1 MPAMNALTPI
11 MTAILTPA
19 GLQPT
24 PYQATSLNDAAL
36 YEPPGVYTVG
46 RTYDRDCVLEIN
58 AHFDRTEESARL
70 VGIPA
75 RLDRPAI
82 RAALRTLID
91 RGDYPES
98 RFRLTLPRTAPDQ
111 LYLAVEPLSPVP
123 SEVRA
128 RGVKVRSFP
137 VHRQNPRAKDN
148 QWMVDRAALKAQMT
162 PDDYEGLL
170 TTPEGHLLEGL
181 SSNFYA
187 IRDGA
192 LYTAPNGVL
201 EGISR
206 RIVMAVAPEILDMHE
221 KPVTLA
227 DLPVLQEAFLTS
239 SSRGIIPVVA
249 IDGQTIGEGTPG
261 PFTRTLA
268 ERYDAWALA
277 HLEPL

>member
-1 MPAMNALTPI
+1 MPAMNAQTPI
-11 MTAILTPA
+11 QTAILTPA

-24 PYQATSLNDAAL
+24 PYQATSLNDAAS

-46 RTYDRDCVLEIN
+46 RTFNRDCVLETD
-58 AHFDRTEESARL
+58 AHFARTEQSARL
-70 VGIPA
+70 VGIPT

-82 RAALRTLID
+82 RAALRTLIA
-91 RGDYPES
+91 RGGYAES
-98 RFRLTLPRTAPDQ
+98 RFRLTLPRATPDQ

-123 SEVRA
+123 PEVRA
-128 RGVKVRSFP
+128 AGVKVRSFP

-148 QWMVDRAALKAQMT
+148 QWMIDRAALKAQMT

-170 TTPEGHLLEGL
+170 TTPEGALLEGL

-192 LYTAPNGVL
+192 LYTASNGIL

-206 RIVMAVAPEILDMHE
+206 RIVMAVAPDVLPVHE
-221 KPVTLA
+221 APVALA
-227 DLPVLQEAFLTS
+227 DLPTLQEAFLTS
-239 SSRGIIPVVA
+239 SSRGIIPIVA
-249 IDGQTIGEGTPG
+249 IDGQPIGDGTPG
-261 PFTRTLA
+261 PLTKTLA
-268 ERYDAWALA
+268 ARYDAWATA